1 MLLLSAFAASAAVG
15 STFGLTGSVTAH
27 QVYSQ
32 AAEVLEGAVL
42 WWQLPSE
49 LVVIQVPVV

>member
-1 MLLLSAFAASAAVG
+1 MLLLSAFPASAAVG

-49 LVVIQVPVV
+49 LVVI